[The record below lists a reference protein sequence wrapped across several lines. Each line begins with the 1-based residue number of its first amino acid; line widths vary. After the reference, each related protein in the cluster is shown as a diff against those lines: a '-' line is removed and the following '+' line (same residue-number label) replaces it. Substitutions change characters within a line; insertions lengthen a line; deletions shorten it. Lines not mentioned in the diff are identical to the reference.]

1 MEDPLTY
8 QDYCREQAMSLPI
21 GLSPGQKVTWEAFGC
36 RELDLVLTDV
46 FEERR
51 LTSNKATAKVKSRVP
66 LGPYDYAAICDGQAA
81 EGNSAP
87 GVIIDR

>member
-1 MEDPLTY
+1 
-8 QDYCREQAMSLPI
+8 MSLPV

-36 RELDLVLTDV
+36 RKLDLILPDV
-46 FEERR
+46 FGERR
-51 LTSNKATAKVKSRVP
+51 LTSNRGTATAKVKVKSRVP

>member
-1 MEDPLTY
+1 
-8 QDYCREQAMSLPI
+8 
-21 GLSPGQKVTWEAFGC
+21 
-36 RELDLVLTDV
+36 LDLILPDV

-51 LTSNKATAKVKSRVP
+51 LTSNKGTATTKVKSRVP